1 MEIEVIGIGGYSNV
15 IPNMTAVRIDDDIII
30 IDAGID
36 VDKISQFEDRETLGE
51 ISIEKLYEI
60 EAIPDDRVLEKYK
73 DKIKAIIIT
82 HGHLDHSGAVP
93 LISKKYDVPIYVTPF
108 TYGVVR
114 DLFKDYGIEMS
125 KNIKMITPNSSIEL
139 NKITIDFIH
148 STHSIPHTVMV
159 NIRTE
164 KGNIVFSSDFKFDNF
179 PIIGKR
185 PNYNKIREIGEEGVL
200 LLITETVRAEEESK
214 TPSEIVAKYMLYDVL
229 FSLETEGIIVT
240 TFSSHI
246 SRLKSII
253 EIAYELGREPVMIG
267 RSLARYT
274 SIAEEL
280 GLYKFSDSCK
290 IYGNPRD
297 FPKVLKEISQK
308 KEEYLLI
315 VTGHQGE
322 PGAVLSRMAKDQL
335 PFDFENT
342 TVVFSNNVIPTPIN
356 EANRKI
362 LEERLRRK
370 KAHIIKDVHVS
381 GHAKTEDHR
390 ILLKMLNPEYIIP
403 SHGNALKKAAYY
415 NNIAEEFGYTLGED
429 VFMLED
435 GQSKKIII

>member
-15 IPNMTAVRIDDDIII
+15 IPNMTAIRIEDDVII

-36 VDKISQFEDRETLGE
+36 VDKISQFGDRESLGD
-51 ISIEKLYEI
+51 ISIDKLYEM

-73 DKIKAIIIT
+73 DKIKAIIVT
-82 HGHLDHSGAVP
+82 HGHLDHCGAIP
-93 LISKKYDVPIYVTPF
+93 IISKKYDVPIYTTPF
-108 TYGVVR
+108 TYGVIR

-125 KNIKMITPNSSIEL
+125 KNIKMIPPNSSIEIGNL
-139 NKITIDFIH
+139 TIEFIH

-159 NIRTE
+159 NIRTK

-185 PNYNKIREIGEEGVL
+185 PNYNKIREIGKEGVL

-253 EIAYELGREPVMIG
+253 EIAYELGREPVMVG
-267 RSLARYT
+267 RSLERYT
-274 SIAEEL
+274 RIAEEL
-280 GLYKFSDSCK
+280 GLYKFSEVCK
-290 IYGNPRD
+290 IYGNPKD

-322 PGAVLSRMAKDQL
+322 PGSVLSRMAKDQL
-335 PFDFENT
+335 PFNFENT
-342 TVVFSNNVIPTPIN
+342 TVVFSNNVITTPIN
-356 EANRKI
+356 EASRKSW
-362 LEERLRRK
+362 EERLKRN

-390 ILLKMLNPEYIIP
+390 MLLKMLNPEYIIP

-415 NNIAEEFGYTLGED
+415 NNVAEEFGYMLGED

-435 GQSKKIII
+435 GQSKKIIL

>member
-15 IPNMTAVRIDDDIII
+15 IPNMTAIRIDEDVII

-36 VDKISQFEDRETLGE
+36 VDKISQFEDRESLGE
-51 ISIEKLYEI
+51 ISIEKLYEM

-73 DKIKAIIIT
+73 DKIRAIIVT
-82 HGHLDHSGAVP
+82 HGHLDHCGAIP
-93 LISKKYDVPIYVTPF
+93 IISKKYNVPIYTTPF
-108 TYGVVR
+108 TYGVIK
-114 DLFKDYGIEMS
+114 DLFKDYGIEIS
-125 KNIKMITPNSSIEL
+125 KNIKMISPNSSIEL
-139 NKITIDFIH
+139 NRLTIEFIH
-148 STHSIPHTVMV
+148 STHSIPHTVMI
-159 NIRTE
+159 NIRTN

-185 PNYNKIREIGEEGVL
+185 PNYNKIKEIGREGVL
-200 LLITETVRAEEESK
+200 LLITETVRADEESK

-229 FSLETEGIIVT
+229 FSLDTEGIIVT

-253 EIAYELGREPVMIG
+253 EIAYELGREPIMVG
-267 RSLARYT
+267 RSLERYT

-280 GLYKFSDSCK
+280 GLYKFSETCK
-290 IYGNPRD
+290 IYGNSKD

-322 PGAVLSRMAKDQL
+322 PGSVLSRMAKDQL

-342 TVVFSNNVIPTPIN
+342 TVIFSNNVIPTPIN

-362 LEERLRRK
+362 LEERLKRK

-415 NNIAEEFGYTLGED
+415 NNVAEEFGYILGED
-429 VFMLED
+429 IFMLED
-435 GQSKKIII
+435 GQSKKIIL